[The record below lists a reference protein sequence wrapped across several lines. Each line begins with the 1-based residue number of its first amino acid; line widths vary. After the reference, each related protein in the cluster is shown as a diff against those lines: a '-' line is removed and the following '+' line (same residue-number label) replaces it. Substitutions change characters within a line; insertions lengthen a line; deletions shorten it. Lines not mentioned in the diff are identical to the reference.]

1 MSARFK
7 PLAGQVIVV
16 TGAGSGLG
24 FETARLAAEAGAA
37 VVLAAGDEATVRA
50 ACEEITKAGGRCHPV
65 AGDPATAAGC
75 DRVARAAAARFGRID
90 SWIDAG
96 GGEAA
101 LAHAAAAL
109 AKHLSD
115 RADPGALV
123 AFGARIGREARAELR
138 QAKGKIAATLIKLP
152 KDWRHDSP
160 AQAAAQA
167 ALHAVIRPMGVMAV
181 AAKGKGLTAATQAR
195 KHPGLLVGVGLL
207 AVAGAA
213 LWLGRGRVASAAAA
227 VRPHLTRRVRPV
239 VIAAAKRRPV
249 QTIRLA
255 AKHPRAAL
263 RAVRSLR

>member
-1 MSARFK
+1 
-7 PLAGQVIVV
+7 VIVI

-24 FETARLAAEAGAA
+24 LETARLAAEAGAA

-50 ACEEITKAGGRCHPV
+50 ACEEIGKAGGRCHPV

-101 LAHAAAAL
+101 LANAAAAL

-115 RADPGALV
+115 REEPGALV
-123 AFGARIGREARAELR
+123 AFGSRIGREARAELR
-138 QAKGKIAATLIKLP
+138 QAKGKLAATLVKLP
-152 KDWRHDSP
+152 KGWRHDSP
-160 AQAAAQA
+160 AQKAVQAATRTAAQA
-167 ALHAVIRPMGVMAV
+167 ALHAVTRPMGVMAV
-181 AAKGKGLTAATQAR
+181 AAKGKALTAATEAR
-195 KHPGLLVGVGLL
+195 KHPGLMVGVGLL

-213 LWLGRGRVASAAAA
+213 LWLGRGRIAGAAAA
-227 VRPHLTRRVRPV
+227 ARPQLARRVRPV
-239 VIAAAKRRPV
+239 VIAAVKRRPV
-249 QTIRLA
+249 QAIRFA
-255 AKHPRAAL
+255 ARHPKPAL